1 MNNKVKK
8 NSKNMVAS
16 KRTIGKLG
24 MYIPKPNSIN
34 HDINPDYIVVPQP
47 KKKLSKEQKKHRA
60 YNIKFY

>member
-1 MNNKVKK
+1 
-8 NSKNMVAS
+8 MVAS